1 MNNHLMI
8 DFETL
13 GKNPDTAVLSLGAVL
28 FNREKIIDS
37 KEWTFDLKEQLR
49 AKRSI
54 DPATLL
60 WWLEQGPD
68 AQKVLSKSTKD
79 GQSVHAILPAFHS
92 WVLPHKVKVWGC
104 GASFDIPIIESLL
117 QSLKLD
123 PPWAFWDIRCYRTMK
138 AMLDIEMGH
147 KFQGTKHNALA
158 DATHQATVMMAYLQ
172 KNPKQDK

>member
-1 MNNHLMI
+1 ML

-28 FNREKIIDS
+28 FNREKIIES
-37 KEWTFDLKEQLR
+37 KEWTFNLKEQLK
-49 AKRSI
+49 AKRSV
-54 DPATLL
+54 DADTLL
-60 WWLEQGPD
+60 WWMGQGAD
-68 AQKVLSKSTKD
+68 AQKVFRSACVD

-123 PPWAFWDIRCYRTMK
+123 PPWAFWDIRCYRTLK
-138 AMLDIEMGH
+138 AMFDVEMGH
-147 KFQGTKHNALA
+147 NFKGTKHNALA
-158 DATHQATVMMAYLQ
+158 DATHQATVMQAYLQ
-172 KNPKQDK
+172 KNPTKDK